1 MENITIL
8 PDASRTLRG
17 LAHQGYTPPIAI
29 ADIVDNSI
37 AAGADQVK
45 IYFSQLPDDTYSV
58 QIFDNGCGMNGAELK
73 RAMQIGSGADM
84 ARTSLS
90 VYGMGLKAGS
100 LSFTDSFTVMSKNTD
115 SEDIW
120 AARIDMDMQE
130 ENPWSVQFGT
140 VDGPVKVDFE
150 SRLPGPTGT
159 AVIWERADFHD
170 VEMDNR
176 KMTVKAI
183 SDAQEATELYLGLV
197 FNRFLTGRAEG
208 YRQLRIFV
216 NDKELQGFD
225 PVSDEYLD
233 KDWKPI
239 VDNLTV
245 KISTPDEGVVEVP
258 YTMTTYMI
266 SDAVSKNESR
276 LGMRDQGIF
285 PYREDRLLQPPEWL
299 GVARFHP
306 DLNVARVVLDLPP
319 ILDSIIRTDMKKSG
333 LALPNQMIQPMKEK
347 FDDYRLR
354 MKRLKAQRRQIKRQ
368 VTDTSKVH
376 DKSNRAIREA
386 SEYLENPV
394 VEFDAQGLATVST
407 RFGAS
412 QTELAQIFA
421 GDSTGSRIETVNEL
435 EQGVLFE
442 PRWNGSEAVIFLNKS
457 HPFYQKVYFACLGD
471 ELAIQGLD
479 FLIHSMC
486 HAELLTRVDRAR
498 DQFRRMRYEMS
509 EALRQYVAELET
521 PGEGVDKQLAKFND
535 D

>member
-45 IYFSQLPDDTYSV
+45 IYFSQLPDDTYRV
-58 QIFDNGCGMNGAELK
+58 QILDNGCGMNGAELK

-285 PYREDRLLQPPEWL
+285 P
-299 GVARFHP
+299 
-306 DLNVARVVLDLPP
+306 
-319 ILDSIIRTDMKKSG
+319 
-333 LALPNQMIQPMKEK
+333 
-347 FDDYRLR
+347 
-354 MKRLKAQRRQIKRQ
+354 
-368 VTDTSKVH
+368 
-376 DKSNRAIREA
+376 
-386 SEYLENPV
+386 
-394 VEFDAQGLATVST
+394 
-407 RFGAS
+407 
-412 QTELAQIFA
+412 
-421 GDSTGSRIETVNEL
+421 
-435 EQGVLFE
+435 
-442 PRWNGSEAVIFLNKS
+442 
-457 HPFYQKVYFACLGD
+457 
-471 ELAIQGLD
+471 
-479 FLIHSMC
+479 
-486 HAELLTRVDRAR
+486 
-498 DQFRRMRYEMS
+498 
-509 EALRQYVAELET
+509 
-521 PGEGVDKQLAKFND
+521 
-535 D
+535 